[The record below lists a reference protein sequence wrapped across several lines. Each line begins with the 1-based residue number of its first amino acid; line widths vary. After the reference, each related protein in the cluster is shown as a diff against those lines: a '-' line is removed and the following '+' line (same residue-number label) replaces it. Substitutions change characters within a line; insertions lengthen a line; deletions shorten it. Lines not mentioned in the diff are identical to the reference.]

1 VNPADGNRVLGIVLG
16 RPPASQAM
24 VYVKL
29 FRGRAVYPG
38 SLVVFGEGDLLTVG
52 LTVKLERHAQISSET
67 VDSYE
72 LTGIEIDADA
82 LGEQDVIS
90 VSLSATF
97 DLRNGHAAPVAV
109 PPKPGTPAYAF
120 TSDVASRIFGGGR
133 CARVGTL
140 IGTDVDL
147 CLPLSALS
155 RHGLVVG
162 GTGAGKSHFLLVL
175 IEELARLGSR
185 FVVIDVM
192 GEYGEAISNLGGA
205 YVTAY
210 RDLVHDL
217 KLLQTDELLELA
229 KDILTSDLQRAIVA
243 HAFNEFLKD
252 ANARTP
258 KDFIAKLRSSAEKFR
273 APQETQV
280 NLTQRFEIFL
290 KTLFGN
296 LGARPTDAE
305 TFATIFERAGW
316 KLGIYVPQDGVA
328 RDLVVAYVLNLLRD
342 LGARTRDGRGA
353 LVAIDEAH
361 VLAPRHGS
369 TLSKRLIA
377 DAVRRGRHYGLS
389 LLFVTQLPASID
401 EEIVSLVNFAAVF
414 ALPGTQLRAL
424 TFYLPHI
431 DEVLDWIPK
440 LQIGHALIVGSRN
453 AVPIPVAVRV
463 RDVERV
469 PRAPPTVTL

>member
-1 VNPADGNRVLGIVLG
+1 VNPVDGGRALGIVLG
-16 RPPASQAM
+16 EPPAGQAT

-29 FRGRAVYPG
+29 FRGKVVHPG
-38 SLVVFGEGDLLTVG
+38 SLVVFREGDLLTVG
-52 LTVKLERHAQISSET
+52 FTVKLERHAQISSKT

-72 LTGIEIDADA
+72 LTGIEIDADT
-82 LGEQDVIS
+82 LGGQDVIS

-97 DLRNGHAAPVAV
+97 DIGNGRAVPVAV
-109 PPKPGTPAYAF
+109 PPKPGTLAYAV
-120 TSDVASRIFGGGR
+120 TSDIVTRIFGDGR
-133 CARVGTL
+133 CARVGIL
-140 IGTDVDL
+140 LGTDVHF
-147 CLPLSALS
+147 CLPLRALS

-175 IEELARLGSR
+175 IEELAKLGSR
-185 FVVIDVM
+185 FIVIDVM
-192 GEYGEAISNLGGA
+192 GEYREAISNLGGA

-210 RDLVHDL
+210 RDLVPDL
-217 KLLQTDELLELA
+217 KLLQADEFLELT
-229 KDILTSDLQRAIVA
+229 KGVPTSDLQRVIVT
-243 HAFNEFLKD
+243 HALNEFLKD
-252 ANARTP
+252 ANAQTP
-258 KDFIAKLRSSAEKFR
+258 KDFLAKLASSAKKFKAR
-273 APQETQV
+273 PETQM

-290 KTLFGN
+290 KTVFGN
-296 LGARPTDAE
+296 LNARPTDAE
-305 TFATIFERAGW
+305 TFASIFEKAGW

-328 RDLVVAYVLNLLRD
+328 RDLAVAYVLNLLRG
-342 LGARTRDGRGA
+342 LGAQTRDGRGV
-353 LVAIDEAH
+353 LIAIDEAH

-389 LLFVTQLPASID
+389 LLLITQLPASID

-424 TFYLPHI
+424 AFYLPHI

-440 LQIGHALIVGSRN
+440 LQIGHALIVGSRS

-463 RDVERV
+463 RDVEKV
-469 PRAPPTVTL
+469 PRAPPTAML